1 MAFHA
6 LLCVRDEAD
15 IISQSLDAMLQWAD
29 YVHVFDT
36 GSVDDTWELIT
47 ARCASDK
54 RVIPHVK
61 RSVFFDDSTVRSEL
75 FNLARGRM
83 AVGDWFLRADADEF
97 HHIPPP
103 DFVRE
108 RLRLGE
114 TSVWHQYYDFVFTD
128 HDLKAWSGGAETL
141 EGRKRPI
148 AERRRYYRVF
158 EHSEPRMFQYR
169 SGMVWPPNRSCPFN
183 AGFVAK
189 DRLPIR
195 HYPNRDPIQMIR
207 RCALRRAIM
216 EEKSTLEA
224 GCIAPHWKLDWEE
237 FVVKQDDPGLHYW
250 APDTRFELV
259 QQADHWKRVPSW
271 KRSLRNAPLAGPLYN
286 AAATISDALRRNKVF
301 RSALRPISPDR
312 AKVIARA
319 MQAPNR
325 DIF

>member
-1 MAFHA
+1 MLGAKILA
-6 LLCVRDEAD
+6 GTE
-15 IISQSLDAMLQWAD
+15 IS
-29 YVHVFDT
+29 H
-36 GSVDDTWELIT
+36 ELVT
-47 ARCASDK
+47 
-54 RVIPHVK
+54 
-61 RSVFFDDSTVRSEL
+61 
-75 FNLARGRM
+75 LARSNCESAGVEAHIVVSERPAFDRM
-83 AVGDWFLRADADEF
+83 FDLVIANILAPVL
-97 HHIPPP
+97 
-103 DFVRE
+103 
-108 RLRLGE
+108 
-114 TSVWHQYYDFVFTD
+114 
-128 HDLKAWSGGAETL
+128 HDLMPDLARHVSPGGRL
-141 EGRKRPI
+141 I
-148 AERRRYYRVF
+148 L
-158 EHSEPRMFQYR
+158 
-169 SGMVWPPNRSCPFN
+169 